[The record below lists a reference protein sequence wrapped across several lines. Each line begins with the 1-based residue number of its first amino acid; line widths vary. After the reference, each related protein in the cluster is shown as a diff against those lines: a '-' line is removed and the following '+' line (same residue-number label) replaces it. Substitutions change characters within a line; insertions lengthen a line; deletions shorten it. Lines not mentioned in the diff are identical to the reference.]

1 MEKINVAELLKD
13 CPKGME
19 LDCILFDNVTFDR
32 VADDG
37 IWIKHIDSKSCDE
50 HSLYVYNDGS
60 FPIHNLRTKCVIFP
74 KGKTTW
80 DGFVPPCKFKDGDVI
95 YNQCIKATAI
105 FYKQTNGNTISHC
118 FLNAWKELKIQHKH
132 CKLLSNWRLATEEE
146 KAKLFQEIKNKGY
159 KWNEETKTLEILNE
173 PNFKDGDVIA
183 CENHWGQ
190 FISIFKENVTERN
203 GFIGHCVLDVDDNEF
218 KVKDSAS
225 YFNKARLAT
234 KREKELLFRAIKK
247 NGYKWNEDTK
257 TLEKL
262 VESKEDTND
271 EVVVAGIYF
280 NRGHYSDEVE
290 LHLGNYDIE
299 VRDGKTYAIFKNKE
313 TKESKP
319 KFKVGDKIR
328 HKTTNK
334 NDIYEISKVYDD
346 SYVLVGFACMI
357 CMKLGNQDDWELV
370 PDKFDITTLK
380 PFDKVLVRT
389 DNSFWRIGFFEKI
402 EKKNKRYPFVCM
414 GYNKYSQC
422 IPYECN
428 EHLLDTTNDCDEFY
442 KTWK

>member
-1 MEKINVAELLKD
+1 MEKISIAKLLKN

-19 LDCILFDNVTFDR
+19 LDCTVYEDVYFDYVDAMNIIHCYIQHETHKTSITLNQYGTPNSD
-32 VADDG
+32 
-37 IWIKHIDSKSCDE
+37 IKS
-50 HSLYVYNDGS
+50 
-60 FPIHNLRTKCVIFP
+60 KCVIFP

-80 DGFVPPCKFKDGDVI
+80 EGFVPSCQFKDGDILYMHASNSWIFI
-95 YNQCIKATAI
+95 YREGGEKENICYKYVAI
-105 FYKQTNGNTISHC
+105 TEAAERLHFVHDSFPLCH
-118 FLNAWKELKIQHKH
+118 LNLSKVKEIRH
-132 CKLLSNWRLATEEE
+132 ATEEE
-146 KAKLFQEIKNKGY
+146 KQKLFQEIKNK
-159 KWNEETKTLEILNE
+159 
-173 PNFKDGDVIA
+173 
-183 CENHWGQ
+183 
-190 FISIFKENVTERN
+190 
-203 GFIGHCVLDVDDNEF
+203 
-218 KVKDSAS
+218 
-225 YFNKARLAT
+225 
-234 KREKELLFRAIKK
+234 
-247 NGYKWNEDTK
+247 GYKWNEDTK

-414 GYNKYSQC
+414 GHNKYSQC
-422 IPYECN
+422 IPYEGN
-428 EHLLDTTNDCDEFY
+428 EHLLGTTDDYDECF
-442 KTWK
+442 KTWE

>member
-80 DGFVPPCKFKDGDVI
+80 DGFVPPCKFKDGDVLVVN
-95 YNQCIKATAI
+95 YSDGKKKACFENI
-105 FYKQTNGNTISHC
+105 FILNKPEFYGKWNSYCHLDGVGC
-118 FLNAWKELKIQHKH
+118 FHSKETYLAYDKD
-132 CKLLSNWRLATEEE
+132 NPRFATEEE
-146 KAKLFQEIKNKGY
+146 KEKLFQ
-159 KWNEETKTLEILNE
+159 
-173 PNFKDGDVIA
+173 
-183 CENHWGQ
+183 
-190 FISIFKENVTERN
+190 
-203 GFIGHCVLDVDDNEF
+203 
-218 KVKDSAS
+218 
-225 YFNKARLAT
+225 
-234 KREKELLFRAIKK
+234 AIKE
-247 NGYKWNEDTK
+247 NGYKWNPGTK

-262 VESKEDTND
+262 IVP
-271 EVVVAGIYF
+271 
-280 NRGHYSDEVE
+280 R
-290 LHLGNYDIE
+290 
-299 VRDGKTYAIFKNKE
+299 
-313 TKESKP
+313 
-319 KFKVGDKIR
+319 FKVGDKIR

-346 SYVLVGFACMI
+346 SYGLVGFACMI
-357 CMKLGNQDDWELV
+357 CMKLVNQDDWELV